1 MRGSGAG
8 RGARAMRGRWL
19 TRAGVLGAAL
29 SILVLLISSSA
40 DAALVHPFLGT
51 IGKSKKGFSEAVCG
65 VSVDRATGETFVSD
79 PEAENIQV
87 FDKNGVFLTGRT
99 ISGILVPVEETPQE
113 KAEREEKEQK
123 EIEKGKTPKEVA
135 GKFEKE
141 ELEEFCSTAV
151 NDKNGFLYVADGG
164 TAAIYP
170 FDKEG
175 NQVFHTNKEGKR
187 IAGAEITG
195 KETPAGEFGEELSIA
210 IDQSTGRMYVA
221 DRENEVVDY
230 FSEAGKYEGQLAIP
244 VSPQEGEHLTGPIAV
259 DEKTGEVYVALEG
272 EPFDEEVEGGFIYV
286 FDSTGKFLR
295 EIHNGASGA
304 FPGFGEG
311 PLHFSIAAVIA
322 GIAVGPEGNVYV
334 SDVPRRQVFEF
345 DPSGSFVGAIVG
357 TPAGPFS
364 EPYGLALNEGG
375 DLYVVDHPEERN
387 NEHVEDGIE
396 PESGRL
402 DEFGPAE
409 VTGSPTIESESVS
422 DLAAT
427 SATLHAGIDPTGVET
442 SYYFEL
448 CQDSTCTDV
457 PAAPGTDIGKGEA
470 TQAVSQPVSG
480 LSANTI
486 YTYRVVATF
495 GGGTSMVLG
504 APQTFTTR
512 TEGTDVQ
519 LPDGR
524 AWELVSP
531 PGKGGAGLES
541 IPREGGLIQASQD
554 GSALTYISLAPT
566 EKEPEG
572 NRVPTFV
579 QVMAK
584 RAATEWSSKDI
595 TLPGEHASGAV
606 TGEGKQEYRGF
617 TPDLELSLVEPLGLG
632 QMAEPHLSADSEGN
646 VTDTERT
653 IYTRETEGCAAPPST
668 CYVPLVSAGNVSP
681 GTKFGGQEGTK
692 KGIHFLNATPDLSHV
707 VFNSEAKLNA
717 EPARLTGGNL
727 YEWSAGQLRM
737 VSLLPKVGLGPA
749 EPAPTPR
756 LGTEFLS
763 RHAISDNGS
772 RVVFS
777 SEHRLYVRNMAEEVT
792 TELDVTE
799 TGEPAPEAAATFQTA
814 STDGTKIFFTDTAK
828 LTALSSARGG
838 SSQTPSTDLYEFDVT
853 TGKVKDLSV
862 VPNFAQ
868 SHEHAQVQGL
878 MPGSSADGSTLYF
891 VANGVLTNTPN
902 ARGETAAPGH
912 CITKNLQ
919 AQALAGA
926 SCNLYVKHGDQEAE
940 QPKFI
945 ARLSE
950 DDIPDWEYENGGNL
964 ENVTDSASSSGQYF
978 AFMSDRRLTGYD
990 NRVTNPAGHEAAAEE
1005 VFLYNDQGSGQA
1017 QLTCASCNADG
1028 SRPAG
1033 VFDAGS
1039 KILGQEGI
1047 GLLIDRVEN
1056 WEGKWLA
1063 GELPGWTGSEGQSA
1077 NYQSRYLS
1085 DSGRLFFN
1093 SSEPLVHADN
1103 NGKADV
1109 YEYEPEG
1116 VGGCAGE
1123 GGCTGLISSGSST
1136 HESAFLDAS
1145 ANGND
1150 VFFLTASTLVT
1161 SDRDKDF
1168 DVYDARVC
1176 GSAGCIVPPVPPPS
1190 SCDSIEECRPSTPSI
1205 PAFPAPSGATTPSS
1219 GNGAGQTGVLPN
1231 KAVESPKQAVK
1242 KLTSKQRLAKALKAC
1257 HKLKKKQKR
1266 RACEKQARRK
1276 YGAKKASRHGRSAK
1290 AHQ

>member
-1 MRGSGAG
+1 MRGCGAG
-8 RGARAMRGRWL
+8 RGALAMRGRRL
-19 TRAGVLGAAL
+19 TRSGILGATL
-29 SILVLLISSSA
+29 LVLVLLISSSA

-65 VSVDRATGETFVSD
+65 VSVDRSTGESFVSD

-87 FDKNGVFLTGRT
+87 FDKNGVFLSGRT
-99 ISGILVPVEETPQE
+99 ISGVLIPEEETPQE

-151 NDKNGFLYVADGG
+151 DEKNGFLYVADGG

-175 NQVFHTNKEGKR
+175 NQVFRTNKEGKR

-230 FSEAGKYEGQLAIP
+230 FSGEGKYEGQLAVP
-244 VSPQEGEHLTGPIAV
+244 VSPEEGEHLTGPIAV
-259 DEKTGEVYVALEG
+259 DEETGEVYVAIEG
-272 EPFDEEVEGGFIYV
+272 EPFDEEIDGGFIYV
-286 FDSTGKFLR
+286 FDSSGKFLR

-311 PLHFSIAAVIA
+311 PLHFSISAVIA
-322 GIAVGPEGNVYV
+322 GLAVGPEGNVYV

-345 DPSGSFVGAIVG
+345 DPSGGFIGAIVG
-357 TPAGPFS
+357 TPAGLFS

-375 DLYVVDHPEERN
+375 DLYVIDHPEERN

-396 PESGRL
+396 PEAGRL
-402 DEFGPAE
+402 NEFGPAE

-422 DLAAT
+422 DLTAM

-448 CQDSTCTDV
+448 CQDSSCTDI
-457 PAAPGTDIGKGEA
+457 PAAPGADIGKGEA
-470 TQAVSQPVSG
+470 TQLVSQPVLG

-495 GGGTSMVLG
+495 GGGTNMALG
-504 APQTFTTR
+504 AVQTFTTR
-512 TEGTDVQ
+512 TEGTAVQ

-531 PGKGGAGLES
+531 PGKGGAGLEA

-554 GSALTYISLAPT
+554 GDALTYISLAPT

-579 QVMAK
+579 QVMAS
-584 RAATEWSSKDI
+584 RGGSEWESTDI

-606 TGEGKQEYRGF
+606 TGEGKQEYRAF
-617 TPDLELSLVEPLGLG
+617 TPDLEVSLVEPLGLG
-632 QMAEPHLSADSEGN
+632 QMAEPHLSANPSGE

-653 IYTRETEGCAAPPST
+653 IYTRRTQDCATPPST
-668 CYVPLVSAGNVSP
+668 CYTPLVSAANVSP
-681 GTKFGGQEGTK
+681 GTKFGGLEGTK
-692 KGIHFLNATPDLSHV
+692 KGIHFINAASDLSHV
-707 VFNSEAKLNA
+707 VFNSEAKLNE
-717 EPARLTGGNL
+717 EPARASGGNL
-727 YEWSAGQLRM
+727 YEWSGGQLRM
-737 VSLLPKVGLGPA
+737 VSLLPKVGAGPA

-763 RHAISDNGS
+763 RHAISDDGS
-772 RVVFS
+772 RVVFT
-777 SEHRLYVRNMAEEVT
+777 SEHRVYVRDMIEGVT
-792 TELDVTE
+792 TEVDVTE

-814 STDGTKIFFTDTAK
+814 SGDGTKILFTDTAK

-838 SSQTPSTDLYEFDVT
+838 SSQTPSADLYEFDVT
-853 TGKVKDLSV
+853 TGKVTDLSV

-902 ARGETAAPGH
+902 ARGETAAPGR

-926 SCNLYVKHGDQEAE
+926 SCNLYVKHGDQEGE

-964 ENVTDSASSSGQYF
+964 ENVTDSVSSSGRYF

-990 NRVTNPAGHEAAAEE
+990 NQVTNPSGHEAPAEE
-1005 VFLYNDQGSGQA
+1005 VFLYDDQGTGEA
-1017 QLTCASCNADG
+1017 QLTCASCSTDG

-1093 SSEPLVHADN
+1093 STEPLVHADN

-1116 VGGCAGE
+1116 VGGCAEE
-1123 GGCTGLISSGSST
+1123 GGCIGLISSGSST

-1145 ANGND
+1145 ASGND
-1150 VFFLTASTLVT
+1150 VFFLTASTLVA
-1161 SDRDKDF
+1161 SDRDNDF
-1168 DVYDARVC
+1168 DIYDARVC
-1176 GSAGCIVPPVPPPS
+1176 GSVGCIVPPELAPS
-1190 SCDSIEECRPSTPSI
+1190 SCGSIAECRPSTPSI
-1205 PAFPAPSGATTPSS
+1205 PSFPAPPGATTPSS
-1219 GNGAGQTGVLPN
+1219 GNGAAQTGVLPD
-1231 KAVESPKQAVK
+1231 KAAESPKPTTK
-1242 KLTSKQRLAKALKAC
+1242 TLTPRQRLAKALKAC
-1257 HKLKKKQKR
+1257 HKLKKKKKR
-1266 RACEKQARRK
+1266 QACERQARRK
-1276 YGAKKASRHGRSAK
+1276 YSAKKANKHARSTK
-1290 AHQ
+1290 VRK